1 MATLRSGSEPA
12 SSFNMYANLL
22 DAVAIGGAYDG
33 SACSFSSRSTAR
45 ARLAVGLYSDGLAAK
60 AAALAIHAEGRGR
73 SIMCR
78 V

>member
-1 MATLRSGSEPA
+1 
-12 SSFNMYANLL
+12 MYVNLL

-33 SACSFSSRSTAR
+33 SACSFSSMST
-45 ARLAVGLYSDGLAAK
+45 ARLAVYSDGLAAK